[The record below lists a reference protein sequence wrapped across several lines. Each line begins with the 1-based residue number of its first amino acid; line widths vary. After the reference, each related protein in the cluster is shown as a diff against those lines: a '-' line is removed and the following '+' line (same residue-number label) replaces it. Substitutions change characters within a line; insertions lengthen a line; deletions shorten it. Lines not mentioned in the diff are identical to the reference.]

1 MFKFSRKQLC
11 IPYGLFLVLFV
22 IAPLL
27 VIIYYALTN
36 GEGQF
41 TLSNFTDFFTDSNT
55 IGTLL
60 YSMFTAL
67 VTTAVC
73 LLIAYPV
80 ALILANSKLKRKSVL
95 LMLFIMPMWINFT
108 LRITALKEILTAIEG
123 NLAFHPFLNTIIG
136 MTYDFLPFMILPLYT
151 TLEKN

>member
-67 VTTAVC
+67 VTTVVC

-95 LMLFIMPMWINFT
+95 LMLFIMPMWINVT
-108 LRITALKEILTAIEG
+108 L
-123 NLAFHPFLNTIIG
+123 
-136 MTYDFLPFMILPLYT
+136 
-151 TLEKN
+151 

>member
-41 TLSNFTDFFTDSNT
+41 TLSNFTDFLD
-55 IGTLL
+55 
-60 YSMFTAL
+60 
-67 VTTAVC
+67 
-73 LLIAYPV
+73 
-80 ALILANSKLKRKSVL
+80 RKSVV
-95 LMLFIMPMWINFT
+95 
-108 LRITALKEILTAIEG
+108 
-123 NLAFHPFLNTIIG
+123 
-136 MTYDFLPFMILPLYT
+136 
-151 TLEKN
+151 